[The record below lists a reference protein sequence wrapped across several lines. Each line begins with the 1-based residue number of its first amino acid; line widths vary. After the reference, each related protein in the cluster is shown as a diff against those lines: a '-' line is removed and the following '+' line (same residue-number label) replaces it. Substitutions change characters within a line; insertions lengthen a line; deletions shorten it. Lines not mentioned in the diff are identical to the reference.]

1 MGRRPAYGT
10 LVTPDLET
18 QLWPIGVADV
28 QVLTVLQVDGGY
40 PSVVDVHPVEAAVV
54 DGNPSALI
62 EPQHKMRAG
71 DQRMCDT
78 DVGAKIAADDY
89 VVARREGSGRP
100 VVSNGQRGRGW
111 SAHRDQLYRYEP
123 DCGAGLVGRHACLPD

>member
-1 MGRRPAYGT
+1 VP
-10 LVTPDLET
+10 PDLET
-18 QLWPIGVADV
+18 QLRSIGVADV
-28 QVLTVLQVDGGY
+28 QVLTVLQVDGGD
-40 PSVVDVHPVEAAVV
+40 PPVVDVHPVEAAVV
-54 DGNPSALI
+54 DGDPSALI
-62 EPQHKMRAG
+62 EPQHKVRAG

-111 SAHRDQLYRYEP
+111 SAHRAQLYRYEP
-123 DCGAGLVGRHACLPD
+123 DCGAGLDGGHPRRAD